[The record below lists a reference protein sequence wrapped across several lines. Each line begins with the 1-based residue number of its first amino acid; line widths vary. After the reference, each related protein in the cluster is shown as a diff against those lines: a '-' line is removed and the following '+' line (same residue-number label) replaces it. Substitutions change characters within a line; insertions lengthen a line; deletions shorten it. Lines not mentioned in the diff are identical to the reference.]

1 MVRRPSPGRRT
12 AALRARSARWPP
24 VAPLA
29 WLYPTGPPPPT
40 PLLRCQSP
48 DCRGHHGM
56 AATYHRQLMS
66 NLINVER
73 ATVGYGT
80 RTLLDEVSLGVE
92 EGDAIGVVGRNG
104 DGKTTL
110 LQVLTGTRQPDS
122 GRVTHTSGLSV
133 GYLRQGEELL
143 GATVR
148 DVIVGG
154 RPDHVWAAEPDTRDV
169 VEHLLGGVELAAAV
183 GRLSGGERRRVALA
197 EVLLGRHDVVVLD
210 EPTNHL
216 DVEVIGWL
224 AEYLSGRGTK
234 ALVVVSHDR
243 WFLDAVCTRTWE
255 VHSGAVDAYDG
266 GYAAYVLAR
275 AERMR
280 LAAGTEARRRN
291 LMRKELAWL
300 RRGPPARTS
309 KPKFRIQAATELIEN
324 EPPPR
329 DSLVLQRLATTRLG
343 KDVFDLHRVVLEIA
357 DRVILDRVDWSIGP
371 GARIGL
377 VGVNGTGKTSVLR
390 LLTGELQPTA
400 GTIKR
405 GTTLKIGYL
414 SQALAELDGDGR
426 VLDAV
431 ENRRR
436 ATELAGG
443 REISVD
449 TLLKD
454 FGFTGDKLTARVT
467 DLSGGERRRL
477 QFLRLL
483 LNEPNVLLLDE
494 PTNDLDIDTLT
505 VIEDYLDGWPGTLI
519 VVTHD
524 RYFLERVTDVTYA
537 LTGSG
542 RCDLLPGGIDQYLAD
557 RAAASDV
564 IARPEPASG
573 ESASA
578 RERRTAKELARIEG
592 QLAKLDDRITALHES
607 MADAASDH
615 VRLGELNTEL
625 RELQTRKDELEEAWL
640 AVAEE

>member
-1 MVRRPSPGRRT
+1 
-12 AALRARSARWPP
+12 
-24 VAPLA
+24 
-29 WLYPTGPPPPT
+29 
-40 PLLRCQSP
+40 
-48 DCRGHHGM
+48 M
-56 AATYHRQLMS
+56 A
-66 NLINVER
+66 NLVNVER
-73 ATVGYGT
+73 ASVGYGT
-80 RTLLDEVSLGVE
+80 RTLLNAVSLGID
-92 EGDAIGVVGRNG
+92 EGDAVGVVGRNG

-110 LQVLTGTRQPDS
+110 LQVLTGTRSPDS

-133 GYLRQGEELL
+133 GYLRQSDEFG

-154 RPDHVWAAEPDTRDV
+154 RPDHVWAAEPGTRDV
-169 VEHLLGGVELAAAV
+169 VSHLLSGVDLDSEV

-197 EVLLGRHDVVVLD
+197 TELIAGHDVLVLD

-224 AEYLSGRGTK
+224 AQHLNARRAK

-243 WFLDAVCTRTWE
+243 WFLDAVCTSTWE
-255 VHSGAVDAYDG
+255 VHDGVVDAYEG

-275 AERMR
+275 AERTR
-280 LAAGTEARRRN
+280 VAAGVEARRQN

-309 KPKFRIQAATELIEN
+309 KPKFRIQAANDLIAN

-329 DSLVLQRLATTRLG
+329 DSLGLQTFATTRLG
-343 KDVFDLHRVVLEIA
+343 KDVFDLHRVRLE
-357 DRVILDRVDWSIGP
+357 VGSNVVLDRIDWSIGP

-390 LLTGELQPTA
+390 LLADELQPA
-400 GTIKR
+400 SGTIKR
-405 GTTLKIGYL
+405 GKTLRIGYL
-414 SQALAELDGDGR
+414 SQALVELDGSER

-436 ATELAGG
+436 ITELAGG
-443 REISVD
+443 REISAD

-454 FGFTGDKLTARVT
+454 FGFTGDKLTTRLSE
-467 DLSGGERRRL
+467 LSGGERRRL

-483 LNEPNVLLLDE
+483 LDEPNVLLLDE

-524 RYFLERVTDVTYA
+524 RYFLERVSDVTYA
-537 LTGSG
+537 LTGGG
-542 RCDLLPGGIDQYLAD
+542 RCDLLPGGIEQYLAD
-557 RAAASDV
+557 RAARESV
-564 IARPEPASG
+564 EPAAAEPQRG

-578 RERRTAKELARIEG
+578 RERRTGKEMARIEG
-592 QLAKLDDRITALHES
+592 QLEKLEKQIAAIHES
-607 MADAASDH
+607 MAEAAADH
-615 VRLGELNTEL
+615 VRVGELNA
-625 RELQTRKDELEEAWL
+625 ELQDMLTRKESLEEAWL
-640 AVAEE
+640 AAAED

>member
-1 MVRRPSPGRRT
+1 
-12 AALRARSARWPP
+12 
-24 VAPLA
+24 
-29 WLYPTGPPPPT
+29 
-40 PLLRCQSP
+40 
-48 DCRGHHGM
+48 M
-56 AATYHRQLMS
+56 A

-80 RTLLDEVSLGVE
+80 RTLLDGISLGIE

-110 LQVLTGTRQPDS
+110 LQILTEARAPDS

-133 GYLRQGEELL
+133 GYLRQSDDF
-143 GATVR
+143 GAEQTVR
-148 DVIVGG
+148 EVIVGG
-154 RPDHVWAAEPDTRDV
+154 RADHVWAAEPETRDV
-169 VEHLLGGVELAAAV
+169 VSHLLAGVDLDRSIGA
-183 GRLSGGERRRVALA
+183 LSGGERRRVALA
-197 EVLLGRHDVVVLD
+197 AVLIAGHDVLVLD

-224 AEYLSGRGTK
+224 ADYLNRRRAK

-255 VHSGAVDAYDG
+255 VHGGEVDAYDG

-280 LAAGTEARRRN
+280 LAAGTEARRQN

-309 KPKFRIQAATELIEN
+309 KPKFRIQAANDLIAN

-329 DSLVLQRLATTRLG
+329 DSLVLQRFATTRLG
-343 KDVFDLHRVVLEIA
+343 KDVFDLHRVRLEAGDNIVL
-357 DRVILDRVDWSIGP
+357 DGVDWSIGP

-377 VGVNGTGKTSVLR
+377 VGVNGTGKTTVLR
-390 LLTGELQPTA
+390 LLAGDAAPSS

-405 GTTLKIGYL
+405 GSTLRIGHL
-414 SQALAELDGDGR
+414 SQALAELDGSER

-431 ENRRR
+431 EDRRR
-436 ATELAGG
+436 VTELAGG
-443 REISVD
+443 REITAD
-449 TLLKD
+449 TLLRD
-454 FGFTGDKLTARVT
+454 FGFTGDKLTARLA

-477 QFLRLL
+477 QFLRILL
-483 LNEPNVLLLDE
+483 DEPNVLLLDE

-524 RYFLERVTDVTYA
+524 RYFLERVCDVTYA
-537 LTGSG
+537 LTGGG
-542 RCDLLPGGIDQYLAD
+542 RCDLLPGGVDKYLAD
-557 RAAASDV
+557 RAAAAPS
-564 IARPEPASG
+564 AAPATAAPQG
-573 ESASA
+573 ETASA
-578 RERRTAKELARIEG
+578 RERRTGKEMTRIEG
-592 QLAKLDDRITALHES
+592 QLQKLEERIAALHET
-607 MADAASDH
+607 MAEAASDH
-615 VRLGELNTEL
+615 VRLAELTA
-625 RELQTRKDELEEAWL
+625 ELQELVGRKESLEEAWL
-640 AVAEE
+640 TAAEG

>member
-1 MVRRPSPGRRT
+1 
-12 AALRARSARWPP
+12 
-24 VAPLA
+24 
-29 WLYPTGPPPPT
+29 
-40 PLLRCQSP
+40 
-48 DCRGHHGM
+48 M
-56 AATYHRQLMS
+56 A
-66 NLINVER
+66 NLINLER
-73 ATVGYGT
+73 ASVAYGT
-80 RTLLDEVSLGVE
+80 RTLLDAVSLGVD

-110 LQVLTGTRQPDS
+110 LQVLTGTRAPES

-133 GYLRQGEELL
+133 GYLRQSDEFGA
-143 GATVR
+143 ATVR

-154 RPDHVWAAEPDTRDV
+154 RPDHVWAAEPGTRDV
-169 VEHLLGGVELAAAV
+169 VSHLLSGVDLDREVGG
-183 GRLSGGERRRVALA
+183 LSGGERRRVALA
-197 EVLLGRHDVVVLD
+197 TELIAGHDVLVLD

-224 AEYLSGRGTK
+224 AQHLNARRAK

-243 WFLDAVCTRTWE
+243 WFLDAVCTSTWE
-255 VHSGAVDAYDG
+255 VHDGVVDAYDG

-275 AERMR
+275 AERAR
-280 LAAGTEARRRN
+280 VAAGVEARRQN

-309 KPKFRIQAATELIEN
+309 KPKFRIQAANDLIAN

-329 DSLVLQRLATTRLG
+329 DSIGLQTFATTRLG
-343 KDVFDLHRVVLEIA
+343 KDVFDLHRVRLE
-357 DRVILDRVDWSIGP
+357 VGPNVVLDRIDWSIGP

-390 LLTGELQPTA
+390 LLADELQPA
-400 GTIKR
+400 SGTVKR
-405 GTTLKIGYL
+405 GKTLKIGYL
-414 SQALAELDGDGR
+414 SQALVELDGSER

-436 ATELAGG
+436 ITELAAG
-443 REISVD
+443 REISAD

-454 FGFTGDKLTARVT
+454 FGFTGDKLTTRLSE
-467 DLSGGERRRL
+467 LSGGERRRL

-483 LNEPNVLLLDE
+483 LDEPNVLLLDE

-524 RYFLERVTDVTYA
+524 RYFLERVSDVTYA
-537 LTGSG
+537 LTGGG
-542 RCDLLPGGIDQYLAD
+542 RCDLLPGGIEQYLSD
-557 RAAASDV
+557 RAALSS
-564 IARPEPASG
+564 PEPTVAEPQRG

-578 RERRTAKELARIEG
+578 RERRTGKEMARIEG
-592 QLAKLDDRITALHES
+592 QLAKLEKQIAAMHDS
-607 MADAASDH
+607 MAQAAADH
-615 VRLGELNTEL
+615 VRVGELNAD
-625 RELQTRKDELEEAWL
+625 LQDMLARKNSLEEAWL
-640 AVAEE
+640 AAADD

>member
-1 MVRRPSPGRRT
+1 MT
-12 AALRARSARWPP
+12 
-24 VAPLA
+24 
-29 WLYPTGPPPPT
+29 
-40 PLLRCQSP
+40 
-48 DCRGHHGM
+48 
-56 AATYHRQLMS
+56 

-80 RTLLDEVSLGVE
+80 RTLLDAVGLGVD

-110 LQVLTGTRQPDS
+110 LQVLTGAREPDS

-133 GYLRQGEELL
+133 GYLRQSDDFT

-154 RPDHVWAAEPDTRDV
+154 RPNHVWAAEADTRDV
-169 VEHLLGGVELAAAV
+169 VSHLLSEVDLDADVA
-183 GRLSGGERRRVALA
+183 RLSGGERRRVALA
-197 EVLLGRHDVVVLD
+197 EVLLAGHDVLVLD

-224 AEYLSGRGTK
+224 AEHLNAPRPK

-255 VHSGAVDAYDG
+255 VHGGGVDAYDG

-309 KPKFRIQAATELIEN
+309 KPKFRIQAASELIAN

-329 DSLVLQRLATTRLG
+329 DSLVLQRFATTRLG
-343 KDVFDLHRVVLEIA
+343 KDVFDLHRVRLEVA
-357 DRVILDRVDWSIGP
+357 ERLILDRVDWSIGP

-390 LLTGELQPTA
+390 LLIGELQPAA

-405 GTTLKIGYL
+405 GSTLKIGYL
-414 SQALAELDGDGR
+414 SQALADLDGADR

-436 ATELAGG
+436 VTELAGG
-443 REISVD
+443 REITAD

-454 FGFTGDKLTARVT
+454 FGFTGDKLTARVA

-477 QFLRLL
+477 QFLKVLL
-483 LNEPNVLLLDE
+483 DEPNVLLLDE

-537 LTGSG
+537 LTGGG
-542 RCDLLPGGIDQYLAD
+542 RCDLLPGGIEQYLAG
-557 RAAASDV
+557 RAALSNVVD
-564 IARPEPASG
+564 RPELSRG
-573 ESASA
+573 TESASA
-578 RERRTAKELARIEG
+578 RERRAGKEMARIEG
-592 QLAKLDDRITALHES
+592 QLAKLDDRIAALHES
-607 MADAASDH
+607 MAEAASDH
-615 VRLGELNTEL
+615 VRLGELTAEL
-625 RELQTRKDELEEAWL
+625 NDLLANKDSLEEAWL
-640 AVAEE
+640 SAAEG

>member
-1 MVRRPSPGRRT
+1 
-12 AALRARSARWPP
+12 
-24 VAPLA
+24 
-29 WLYPTGPPPPT
+29 
-40 PLLRCQSP
+40 
-48 DCRGHHGM
+48 M
-56 AATYHRQLMS
+56 A

-80 RTLLDEVSLGVE
+80 RTLLDAVSLGID

-110 LQVLTGTRQPDS
+110 LQVLTMAREPDS

-133 GYLRQGEELL
+133 GYLRQSDDFAAS
-143 GATVR
+143 ATVR
-148 DVIVGG
+148 EVIVGG

-169 VEHLLGGVELAAAV
+169 VSHLLADVDLDSTV
-183 GRLSGGERRRVALA
+183 DRLSGGERRRVALA
-197 EVLLGRHDVVVLD
+197 AVLIAGHDVLVLD

-224 AEYLSGRGTK
+224 ADHLRAGRVG

-255 VHSGAVDAYDG
+255 VHDGAVDAYDG

-280 LAAGTEARRRN
+280 LAAGTEARRQN

-300 RRGPPARTS
+300 RRGAPARTS
-309 KPKFRIQAATELIEN
+309 KPKFRIQAANELIAN

-329 DSLVLQRLATTRLG
+329 DSLVLQRFATTRLG
-343 KDVFDLHRVVLEIA
+343 KDVFDLHRVRLEAGDNVVLDKI
-357 DRVILDRVDWSIGP
+357 DWSIGP

-377 VGVNGTGKTSVLR
+377 VGVNGTGKTTVLR
-390 LLTGELQPTA
+390 LLAGELAPAA

-405 GTTLKIGYL
+405 GTTLRIGYL
-414 SQALAELDGDGR
+414 SQALAELDGADR

-436 ATELAGG
+436 ITELAGG

-449 TLLKD
+449 TLLRD
-454 FGFTGDKLTARVT
+454 FGFTGDKLTARVGE
-467 DLSGGERRRL
+467 LSGGERRRL

-483 LNEPNVLLLDE
+483 LDEPNVLLLDE

-524 RYFLERVTDVTYA
+524 RYFLERVSDVTYA
-537 LTGSG
+537 LTGGG
-542 RCDLLPGGIDQYLAD
+542 RCDLLPGGIEQYLAD
-557 RAAASDV
+557 RASRAPSSV
-564 IARPEPASG
+564 ARPEPSRG
-573 ESASA
+573 ESVAA
-578 RERRTAKELARIEG
+578 RERRTGKEMARIEG
-592 QLAKLDDRITALHES
+592 QLAKLDDRIAALHES
-607 MADAASDH
+607 MADAAADH
-615 VRLGELNTEL
+615 VRVGELNG
-625 RELQTRKDELEEAWL
+625 ELQELLARKDSLEEAWL
-640 AVAEE
+640 AAADD

>member
-1 MVRRPSPGRRT
+1 
-12 AALRARSARWPP
+12 
-24 VAPLA
+24 
-29 WLYPTGPPPPT
+29 
-40 PLLRCQSP
+40 
-48 DCRGHHGM
+48 M
-56 AATYHRQLMS
+56 A

-80 RTLLDEVSLGVE
+80 RTLLNAVSLGVD

-104 DGKTTL
+104 DGKSTL
-110 LQVLTGTRQPDS
+110 LQVLTETREPDS
-122 GRVTHTSGLSV
+122 GRVTQTSGLSV
-133 GYLRQGEELL
+133 GYLRQTDDFSPGSD
-143 GATVR
+143 VR
-148 DVIVGG
+148 EIIVGG
-154 RPDHVWAAEPDTRDV
+154 RPDHIWAAEPETRTV
-169 VEHLLGGVELAAAV
+169 VEHLLAEVDLDSAAAD
-183 GRLSGGERRRVALA
+183 LSGGERRRVALA
-197 EVLLGRHDVVVLD
+197 AVLLAGHDVLVLD

-224 AEYLSGRGTK
+224 AGHLSGLRSK

-243 WFLDAVCTRTWE
+243 WFLDAVTTKTWE
-255 VHSGAVDAYDG
+255 VHDGTIDAYDG
-266 GYAAYVLAR
+266 GYASYVLAR

-280 LAAGTEARRRN
+280 IAAGTEARRRN

-309 KPKFRIQAATELIEN
+309 KPKFRIQAANELIAN

-329 DSLVLQRLATTRLG
+329 DSLVLQRFATTRLG
-343 KDVFDLHRVVLEIA
+343 KDVFDLHRLRLEVG
-357 DRVILDRVDWSIGP
+357 DREILDSVDWSIGP

-390 LLTGELQPTA
+390 LLAGELHPTA

-405 GTTLKIGYL
+405 GTTLQIGHL
-414 SQALAELDGDGR
+414 SQVLSELTGADR

-436 ATELAGG
+436 VSQLAGG
-443 REISVD
+443 REISAD

-454 FGFTGDKLTARVT
+454 FGFIGDKLTARIA

-477 QFLRLL
+477 QFLRILL
-483 LNEPNVLLLDE
+483 DEPNVLLLDE

-505 VIEDYLDGWPGTLI
+505 VIEDYLDDWPGTLI

-537 LTGSG
+537 LTGNG
-542 RCDLLPGGIDQYLAD
+542 RCDLLPGGIEQYLAD
-557 RAAASDV
+557 RVASESAPD
-564 IARPEPASG
+564 RPEPQRA

-578 RERRTAKELARIEG
+578 RERRAGKEMARIEG
-592 QLAKLDDRITALHES
+592 QLAKLEEQIIAMHET
-607 MADAASDH
+607 MAAAAHDH
-615 VRLGELNTEL
+615 VKLTGLTGELDEL
-625 RELQTRKDELEEAWL
+625 LARKESLEEAWL
-640 AVAEE
+640 TAAEE

>member
-1 MVRRPSPGRRT
+1 
-12 AALRARSARWPP
+12 
-24 VAPLA
+24 
-29 WLYPTGPPPPT
+29 
-40 PLLRCQSP
+40 
-48 DCRGHHGM
+48 M
-56 AATYHRQLMS
+56 A

-73 ATVGYGT
+73 ATVGHGT
-80 RTLLDEVSLGVE
+80 RTLLDAVSLGVDD
-92 EGDAIGVVGRNG
+92 GDAIGVVGRNG

-110 LQVLTGTRQPDS
+110 LQVLTETRQPDS
-122 GRVTHTSGLSV
+122 GRVTHPSGLSV
-133 GYLRQGEELL
+133 GYLRQADDFAA
-143 GATVR
+143 GASVR
-148 DVIVGG
+148 EVIVGG
-154 RPDHVWAAEPDTRDV
+154 RPDHIWAAEPDTRAV
-169 VEHLLGGVELAAAV
+169 VSHLLSGVDLDAGV

-197 EVLLGRHDVVVLD
+197 EVLLAGHDVLVLD

-224 AEYLSGRGTK
+224 AEHLNARPAR

-255 VHSGAVDAYDG
+255 VHDGDVDAYDG

-309 KPKFRIQAATELIEN
+309 KPKFRIQAANELIAN

-329 DSLVLQRLATTRLG
+329 DSLVLQRFATTRLG
-343 KDVFDLHRVVLEIA
+343 KDVFDLHRVLLEVA

-390 LLTGELQPTA
+390 LLIGELQPAA

-405 GTTLKIGYL
+405 GATLKIGYL
-414 SQALAELDGDGR
+414 SQAVAEIDGTDR

-436 ATELAGG
+436 VTQLAGG
-443 REISVD
+443 GEISAD

-454 FGFTGDKLTARVT
+454 FGFIGDKLTARVA

-483 LNEPNVLLLDE
+483 LDEPNVLLLDE

-524 RYFLERVTDVTYA
+524 RYFLERVSDVTYA
-537 LTGSG
+537 LTGGG
-542 RCDLLPGGIDQYLAD
+542 RCDMLPGGIDQYLAD
-557 RAAASDV
+557 RSAASSS
-564 IARPEPASG
+564 ASQPEPSQG
-573 ESASA
+573 SESASA
-578 RERRTAKELARIEG
+578 RERRTGKEMSRIEG
-592 QLAKLDDRITALHES
+592 QLAKLDDRIAALHQS
-607 MADAASDH
+607 MAEAASDH
-615 VRLGELNTEL
+615 VVAGELNVEL
-625 RELQTRKDELEEAWL
+625 AELLARKESLEEAWL
-640 AVAEE
+640 AAAED